1 MKIDPLYKLFIKA
14 IYCFRSEIVEQSYY
28 DDITDSIRFKSY
40 KGVMQLYFK
49 YNTEVNIRF
58 GKIFF
63 NEEQYF
69 NKVLKSFWIQYQ

>member
-14 IYCFRSEIVEQSYY
+14 LYCFRSEIVGQSYY
-28 DDITDSIRFKSY
+28 DSVTDSIRFISY

-49 YNTEVNIRF
+49 YNTEVNIRL
-58 GKIFF
+58 GNILI

-69 NKVLKSFWIQYQ
+69 IKVLNLFGSNK